1 MPKFY
6 TSVEVRMM
14 VEAKNQLEAETI
26 AQLTLAAIDKAPPPF
41 DRHEIDVKGSDII
54 ACTKED

>member
-1 MPKFY
+1 
-6 TSVEVRMM
+6 MM